1 MYAVANP
8 YIKCWTAE
16 KLDFIW
22 TRVRRLGKQQEKCCK
37 MKKGIL
43 DLIKKYLVGA
53 TRVSWKRR
61 TPLWDRE
68 RQRSVYRQTTCLLG
82 GRSGNFPG
90 NKHAHAGNDSSWYV
104 NTLVVTYQ
112 SFFCIFQYF
121 FWPQSEGRGGVRA
134 RPAIVTVSNMR
145 NKDLSPKQRTR

>member
-16 KLDFIW
+16 KLDLIW

-68 RQRSVYRQTTCLLG
+68 TKICVQT
-82 GRSGNFPG
+82 N
-90 NKHAHAGNDSSWYV
+90 N
-104 NTLVVTYQ
+104 
-112 SFFCIFQYF
+112 SFT
-121 FWPQSEGRGGVRA
+121 RGQIWEFSRE
-134 RPAIVTVSNMR
+134 
-145 NKDLSPKQRTR
+145 